1 MNHFKIIKNAHIY
14 APKDLG
20 INDILLYG
28 NKIAMIDKKIELIG
42 IKMETIDAEGKN
54 VTPGFIDRHV
64 HVIGGGGQQGF
75 ASLAPEV
82 TISELISCGTTTVLG
97 LLGTDGFVKD
107 LPSLYAKVKGLS
119 QEGLSAYMLTGY
131 YGIPTPTLTH
141 SVAEDLIYIDK
152 VIGCKLAMSDDR
164 SSFPTELEILRLIN
178 QVRLGGFTSGKG
190 GFLHIHLGNLPSG
203 ISLLLDI
210 AKKNPTLTKYL
221 SPTHMIRTEMLFQQ
235 AIEFANM
242 GGNVDFSTGG
252 TRFQLPHLCV
262 MEALSKGVPME
273 RITFSSDG
281 HGGVRRINPET
292 GEDSYR
298 PAPLDLNF
306 KEMKALVSECDLP
319 LEQALRLI
327 TENPA
332 RQMYLHNKG
341 QIAIG
346 KDADFC
352 ILDQQL
358 NLTDVILNGEI
369 GMKDQAII
377 QKGRY
382 EL

>member
-1 MNHFKIIKNAHIY
+1 
-14 APKDLG
+14 
-20 INDILLYG
+20 
-28 NKIAMIDKKIELIG
+28 
-42 IKMETIDAEGKN
+42 
-54 VTPGFIDRHV
+54 
-64 HVIGGGGQQGF
+64 
-75 ASLAPEV
+75 
-82 TISELISCGTTTVLG
+82 
-97 LLGTDGFVKD
+97 
-107 LPSLYAKVKGLS
+107 
-119 QEGLSAYMLTGY
+119 
-131 YGIPTPTLTH
+131 
-141 SVAEDLIYIDK
+141 
-152 VIGCKLAMSDDR
+152 
-164 SSFPTELEILRLIN
+164 
-178 QVRLGGFTSGKG
+178 
-190 GFLHIHLGNLPSG
+190 
-203 ISLLLDI
+203 
-210 AKKNPTLTKYL
+210 
-221 SPTHMIRTEMLFQQ
+221 MIRTEMLFQQ